1 MSLLGGIPLFFMLK
15 STLVYRHAFCSLAF
29 EDESYWSC
37 PTNEEWERRQKICN
51 FLCPFIQI
59 TKLIFGSSY
68 PTSNLYFMQ
77 VWKIECLLLQNL
89 SDENELIRTMTID
102 MKKKFD
108 KYWSDYRNVLSF
120 GCILDPCFKVKL
132 LKYSIQNLVL
142 IQYLA

>member
-1 MSLLGGIPLFFMLK
+1 
-15 STLVYRHAFCSLAF
+15 
-29 EDESYWSC
+29 
-37 PTNEEWERRQKICN
+37 
-51 FLCPFIQI
+51 
-59 TKLIFGSSY
+59 
-68 PTSNLYFMQ
+68 
-77 VWKIECLLLQNL
+77 L